1 MSNTPYPIAYEQ
13 LAEENSRMKTELD
26 KLRLFY
32 SELESTNNHLISATW
47 RERDMKK
54 KLAET
59 IEELNKTKLIVENQN
74 KRITE
79 SINYARKIQLA
90 INATEND
97 LGRLLPS
104 SFIFYLPKD
113 VISGDFPW
121 LFHKEH
127 YLYVASV
134 DCTGHGVPGAMMSMI
149 GNLLL
154 NDIVKDQ
161 GTPLPSEILGRLHAA
176 VVNTLKQEAP
186 DSNSNDGMDIALVR
200 IDLESKE
207 IVFSGAH
214 RPLLVDRKNGIETI
228 SADKFPI
235 GGIQYKGKN
244 RFTDH
249 SLGMQPGERIFLFS
263 DGMPDQIGGA
273 EKRKL
278 MLKGIRDHFSAHTG
292 EPMETL
298 RKGTEE
304 LFFSWKGEQ
313 KQIDDILVIG
323 IEF

>member
-1 MSNTPYPIAYEQ
+1 MHTPVPYDYEK
-13 LAEENSRMKTELD
+13 LAEENRQMKSELE

-97 LGRLLPS
+97 LRSVLPE

-121 LFHKEH
+121 LFRKDDF
-127 YLYVASV
+127 LYVASV

-154 NDIVKDQ
+154 NDIVKDD
-161 GTPLPSEILGRLHAA
+161 GIPLPSEMLNRLHIA
-176 VVNTLKQEAP
+176 VVNTLKQQAP
-186 DSNSNDGMDIALVR
+186 DSNSNDGMDVALVR
-200 IDLESKE
+200 IDIRAGEL
-207 IVFSGAH
+207 VFSGAH
-214 RPLLVDRKNGIETI
+214 RPLLVRRKDEMQTV

-235 GGIQYKGKN
+235 GGVQYKGKN

-249 SLGMQPGERIFLFS
+249 FLKMAPGERIFLFS
-263 DGMPDQIGGA
+263 DGMPDQIGGPD
-273 EKRKL
+273 KHKL
-278 MLKGIRDHFSAHTG
+278 MLKGVRDHFEAHRAT
-292 EPMETL
+292 PMEEV
-298 RKGTEE
+298 RKATEE
-304 LFFSWKGEQ
+304 LFFAWKADQ